1 MNMKRVI
8 QLMAILI
15 LFIPMVV
22 KAAPASGS
30 GTVKIPDGPK
40 FWISDVTRNE
50 SVKLSFAN
58 YPKGKVY
65 YVYMS
70 HVGGRLREYKV
81 GMLKKT
87 SPKDFRKSFPIPKEL
102 KKELHIAIMVINL
115 EDNTHGYTI
124 FENSTGFD
132 VHTPWSLTP
141 IHRSSAQTP
150 GKSVAIFD
158 GPTFWIKDLVRPDQL
173 TIKFTNYNRVD
184 RYSVTIGE
192 NNANFQGLFLGAIDP
207 PDGKTHT
214 RTYKIPAS
222 LWPADELKVMVSN
235 VVNGHTGSTAFTNK
249 INWKVIA
256 PYGNFTTYYTSSG
269 VSSTATPFTNILNV
283 VKDSEVT
290 LQTFNFPANKDFLVT
305 MGPMG
310 TKGIGGFVV
319 GTQNTGTGG
328 SFVVTYP
335 IPAQLWGSEFIAIR
349 LESTSSTHFAY
360 DFFENADGYSA
371 AVGTTSAF
379 SGDWLLPAGT
389 HPYTQV
395 SSVNKDTSVTING
408 TNFTKNDT
416 YTVYM
421 GPMGTKGVGGWYVGD
436 KLTGNTSAF
445 TATFNIPAA
454 LQGSSMIA
462 IRFESHNTTYY
473 AYDWFYNSD
482 YP

>member
-1 MNMKRVI
+1 MKRTI
-8 QLMAILI
+8 QLIIIIML
-15 LFIPMVV
+15 LVPMQV
-22 KAAPASGS
+22 KATPAQGS
-30 GTVKIPDGPK
+30 GTVKMADGLK
-40 FWISDVTRNE
+40 FYITDVVRNE
-50 SVKLSFAN
+50 SVRLSISN
-58 YPKGKVY
+58 HQKGKEY

-81 GMLKKT
+81 GKIKKT

-102 KKELHIAIMVINL
+102 KKELHITIMVINL
-115 EDNTHGYTI
+115 DDNIHGYTI
-124 FENSTGFD
+124 FENSQGFD

-158 GPTFWIKDLVRPDQL
+158 GPTFWIQDFEKPDQL
-173 TIKFTNYNRVD
+173 TIKITNYDRVS
-184 RYSVTIGE
+184 RYGVSIGE
-192 NNANFQGLFLGAIDP
+192 NSANFQGLFLGTIGKT
-207 PDGKTHT
+207 DGKTHT
-214 RTYKIPAS
+214 RTYKVPAQ
-222 LWPADELKVMVSN
+222 LWKADELKVVIQN
-235 VVNGHTGSTAFTNK
+235 VINGHSGATAFTNK
-249 INWKVIA
+249 IEWKIVA
-256 PYGNFTTYYTSSG
+256 PYGSYTTYYTSSG
-269 VSSTATPFTNILNV
+269 SSSTSTPFTNILNV

-290 LQTFNFPANKDFLVT
+290 LQTFNFPGNKDFLVT

-319 GTQNTGTGG
+319 GTQETGTGG

-335 IPAQLWGSEFIAIR
+335 IPAQLWGLETIAIR

-360 DFFENADGYSA
+360 DFFQNEDGYNAAAGSA
-371 AVGTTSAF
+371 SAF
-379 SGDWLLPAGT
+379 SGDWLLQAGT

-395 SSVNKDTSVTING
+395 TAVSKDNSVTFNC

-416 YTVYM
+416 YTVTM
-421 GPMGTKGVGGWYVGD
+421 GPMGTKAVGGWYVGD
-436 KLTGNTSAF
+436 KLTGNNSAF
-445 TATFNIPAA
+445 TETFNIPAA

-462 IRFESHNTTYY
+462 IRFESQNTSYY